1 MTSTVHLEALLR
13 RGSSG
18 PWTVDPADPLQVVQD
33 DSLTTPIAAMLGAQV
48 ERQIM
53 QADAELI
60 ALAPSLAAEV
70 IQLRQ
75 ENETLRQRLQN
86 LWEANN
92 AARAA
97 LYQQRSNT

>member
-33 DSLTTPIAAMLGAQV
+33 DSFATPIAAMLGAQV
-48 ERQIM
+48 ERPM
-53 QADAELI
+53 MRADAELI

-70 IQLRQ
+70 IRLRA
-75 ENETLRQRLQN
+75 ECEALRQRVTTS
-86 LWEANN
+86 WEATN

-97 LYQQRSNT
+97 LEADND